1 MTSGVISANV
11 NERSEM
17 ARTNLRASDADR
29 EQIAER
35 LRKAAAEG
43 RLLAEELEQRI
54 GATFAARTYGE
65 LDALVEDL
73 PDDRLARPRPRSVA
87 RAGRPVGALAIA
99 LMAAAVVVIVALVVT
114 GTIVAGGA
122 WILFGAWFFGCRGA
136 RCRRRY
142 AHHPPPGG
150 WHQVSGPA
158 DRQAWL

>member
-1 MTSGVISANV
+1 
-11 NERSEM
+11 M
-17 ARTNLRASDADR
+17 ARPSNLRASDADR

-73 PDDRLARPRPRSVA
+73 PDDRVVPARPRSVA
-87 RAGRPVGALAIA
+87 SLGGPVRALAIGV
-99 LMAAAVVVIVALVVT
+99 LAAAVLAIVALIVT
-114 GTIVAGGA
+114 GTVLAGGA
-122 WILFGAWFFGCRGA
+122 WILFGVWFFGCRGA
-136 RCRRRY
+136 RCRTRY
-142 AHHPPPGG
+142 GRHPGSGG
-150 WHQVSGPA
+150 WQQVNGPA

>member
-1 MTSGVISANV
+1 MVR
-11 NERSEM
+11 RS
-17 ARTNLRASDADR
+17 NLRASDADR

-54 GATFAARTYGE
+54 GAAFSARTYGE
-65 LDALVEDL
+65 LDALVDDL
-73 PDDRLARPRPRSVA
+73 PDNRPAPSRPHSVA
-87 RAGRPVGALAIA
+87 GLSGPVGVIAATLVAAILVA
-99 LMAAAVVVIVALVVT
+99 IVALVVT

-122 WILFGAWFFGCRGA
+122 WILFGVWFFGCRGA
-136 RCRRRY
+136 RHRSRY
-142 AHHPPPGG
+142 PRPPQTGG